1 MIELSKIEIYS
12 CLGIFSFLI
21 LPIIMMSILNKKIRK
36 VGIGITLLSIL
47 IFGFLISK
55 NIMIIKS
62 FLNLFNNLL
71 KITFNFMI
79 PAFFIGIILIILT
92 MKIENKILNI
102 LIYILGAFSL
112 QFSLQYFLFR
122 ILTLFN
128 LKILMTT
135 ITTGKE
141 DIYYAIGN
149 LLIGIFMSMF
159 MIPSVFYKKRINM
172 LMLGIGLGFITME
185 ITMLMI
191 NK

>member
-12 CLGIFSFLI
+12 CLGIFSFFI

-47 IFGFLISK
+47 IFGFLISQ

-128 LKILMTT
+128 LKIFMTT

-141 DIYYAIGN
+141 DTYYAIGN

>member
-1 MIELSKIEIYS
+1 MIGLSKIEIYS
-12 CLGIFSFLI
+12 CLGIFSFFI

-36 VGIGITLLSIL
+36 IGIGITLLLIS
-47 IFGFLISK
+47 IFGFLIFK

-62 FLNLFNNLL
+62 FLSLFNNLL

-92 MKIENKILNI
+92 MKIKNKILNI

-128 LKILMTT
+128 LKIFMTT

-141 DIYYAIGN
+141 DTYYVIGN

-159 MIPSVFYKKRINM
+159 MIPSVFYKKRIKM
-172 LMLGIGLGFITME
+172 LMLGINLGLITMA